1 MVYNYTELNADKL
14 EYIPIADLEEIPNGE
29 RVFVDI
35 DEYSI
40 VVFNIAGKFF
50 AIADI
55 CSHDDGPVGDGELES
70 EFEISC
76 PRHGGRFDIR
86 TGVATALP
94 AIIDIPAY
102 PVRVKDG
109 QVEVGVPIDSID

>member
-1 MVYNYTELNADKL
+1 MVYNYAVLNSDKL
-14 EYIPIADLEEIPNGE
+14 EFIPVAGLEEIPNGK
-29 RVFVDI
+29 RLFVDI
-35 DEYSI
+35 DEYGI

-70 EFEISC
+70 EYEISC

-86 TGVATALP
+86 TGKATSLP

-102 PVRVKDG
+102 PVRVKNG
-109 QVEVGVPIDSID
+109 QVEVGIPIDSTE

>member
-1 MVYNYTELNADKL
+1 MVYNYAELNSENL
-14 EYIPIADLEEIPNGE
+14 EYVPVADQEEIPNGH
-29 RVFVDI
+29 RAFFDI

-40 VVFNIAGKFF
+40 VIFNIAGKLF

-86 TGVATALP
+86 TGKATNLP

-109 QVEVGVPIDSID
+109 QVEVGIPLESAD